1 MLRIFYMFVDKME
14 TPCRPYAAIRVDRF
28 GKCGFVT
35 RDLLEVAELL
45 GPDHEAIMTRRV
57 DARWFVGSHDG
68 LIQAV
73 AFAVENKDLRLRP
86 PTLTSP
92 NGSPR
97 YCAIWRG
104 RCPVEHT
111 AVVDYV
117 TSDEAVY
124 RGLYMFRDHYG
135 AASSTF
141 EEALAYTRLDEE
153 QIKTVAVQQR
163 PPGCGKLVEPETG
176 ISSHGDGTSLH
187 DTHIMTP
194 SPYGGF
200 HLGPRRGMQERLED
214 VGKVPFLTGACV
226 TRRPPIRALGPSKIV
241 RAQNATAAIIEQ
253 MKLSKAAQRSLARQA
268 AEVTRSSADPA
279 DVSSRGAEASA
290 PIAPAPQRGCA
301 SSERGSIFR
310 DLEASRVS
318 ADSPNSRTPVPK
330 EVASKQGRAKASGSR
345 RK

>member
-1 MLRIFYMFVDKME
+1 M
-14 TPCRPYAAIRVDRF
+14 
-28 GKCGFVT
+28 
-35 RDLLEVAELL
+35 
-45 GPDHEAIMTRRV
+45 
-57 DARWFVGSHDG
+57 
-68 LIQAV
+68 

-97 YCAIWRG
+97 YYAIWRG

-111 AVVDYV
+111 TVVDYV
-117 TSDEAVY
+117 TSDEAIF

-135 AASSTF
+135 AAFSTF

-200 HLGPRRGMQERLED
+200 HLGPRRGMQDRLED
-214 VGKVPFLTGACV
+214 VGKFPFLTGACV
-226 TRRPPIRALGPSKIV
+226 TRRPPI
-241 RAQNATAAIIEQ
+241 
-253 MKLSKAAQRSLARQA
+253 
-268 AEVTRSSADPA
+268 
-279 DVSSRGAEASA
+279 
-290 PIAPAPQRGCA
+290 
-301 SSERGSIFR
+301 
-310 DLEASRVS
+310 
-318 ADSPNSRTPVPK
+318 
-330 EVASKQGRAKASGSR
+330 
-345 RK
+345 